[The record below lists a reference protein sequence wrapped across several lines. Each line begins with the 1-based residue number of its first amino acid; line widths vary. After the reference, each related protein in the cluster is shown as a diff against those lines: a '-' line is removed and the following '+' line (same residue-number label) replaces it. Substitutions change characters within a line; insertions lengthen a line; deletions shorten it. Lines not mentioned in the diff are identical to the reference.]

1 MHPFRED
8 VPGWES
14 GPTANLRS
22 RMGRQGE
29 EAGETSMRIKSASI
43 RNYKSIEQADLRDLD
58 DMVVLH
64 GENNVGKSNLLQA
77 LSLPFELLDEEMV
90 FVKQQESGLQRPL
103 VSRKAWIRKR
113 EWLRER
119 GQCVRVRAPKEYGSI
134 DLTLEL
140 DRGQCEVARSRLG
153 AEFLS
158 SDTGELHIGVTFN
171 QPVREALLYEVTH
184 LELNGEDLLKWKP
197 ALEESKIEWF
207 LAAYVCQ
214 RFIRVGPWR
223 QFRKEID
230 EPPLALMEQEFPR
243 QLDEKI
249 KRYLFA
255 FKNSGAYR
263 NRFDMVVDTLARLSS
278 DIGRLDIVREP
289 DKELEVYIDGPAGR
303 LPIANLGSGY
313 QQAALM
319 LSWILLSGA
328 STVIIEEPEMNLSWE
343 SQKLLRE
350 LLQGLVED
358 PEAPVDQVI
367 VSAHS
372 RFFKGGERWLEV
384 SQKEG
389 ITSVVPVSYDQRQ
402 PPFDVGDL
410 ERVRGIRLT
419 RYGQIPLPQELVEDL
434 GLQPNDPVYV
444 IKNEETGRWEIR
456 SEDEIDRLIFDEQPG
471 ADGD

>member
-1 MHPFRED
+1 
-8 VPGWES
+8 
-14 GPTANLRS
+14 
-22 RMGRQGE
+22 
-29 EAGETSMRIKSASI
+29 MRIKSASI

-77 LSLPFELLDEEMV
+77 LSLPFELLWRKTSFAVHAET
-90 FVKQQESGLQRPL
+90 GINRPL
-103 VSRKAWIRKR
+103 AALEGKFINETWIRQQGISVR
-113 EWLRER
+113 SGAPTSNGSFSLR
-119 GQCVRVRAPKEYGSI
+119 
-134 DLTLEL
+134 LEL
-140 DRGQCEVARSRLG
+140 DQTQLDAARYQLGLSQIESLSGIELELLVSIHRPSREILMYEVARVELG
-153 AEFLS
+153 
-158 SDTGELHIGVTFN
+158 GV
-171 QPVREALLYEVTH
+171 
-184 LELNGEDLLKWKP
+184 DLLKQ
-197 ALEESKIEWF
+197 ESLKTNMQVEWY
-207 LAAYVCQ
+207 LAAHICP
-214 RFIRVGPWR
+214 RFIRIGPWR
-223 QFRKEID
+223 HFREEEDVKIS
-230 EPPLALMEQEFPR
+230 QEKQDFPDLR
-243 QLDEKI
+243 DDNI
-249 KRYLFA
+249 KSYLFN

-263 NRFDMVVDTLARLSS
+263 ARFDKVVDTLARLSP

-289 DKELEVYIDGPAGR
+289 KGDLEVYIDGPAGR

-384 SQKEG
+384 TQKEG

-402 PPFDVGDL
+402 PPFDVGGL

-444 IKNEETGRWEIR
+444 IKNGETGRWEIR
-456 SEDEIDRLIFDEQPG
+456 TQQEVDQDLYDDRSENEG
-471 ADGD
+471 V